1 MEINQRICCVS
12 DYLTAIEELNKS
24 YKLFSPAPPGCKFIY
39 RGHSNRA
46 YQLLPSLYR
55 KSHDIDITI
64 NDYVTNQKYLAYS
77 NEEQILQSFVAE
89 ACAYIHENPLK
100 DRRRWAEYA
109 QHYGAPTRYL
119 DWTENPLVALYF
131 ACKDNKPDYQQKD
144 GGIGG
149 KAGNVWMLHTA
160 NYDVFSNDGF
170 KELGNITRGEAIERV
185 FRGEEM
191 FKYPLIYKPYY
202 VDLRMSAQSSMFM
215 VWGSNKEPLENVF
228 TADRLLRSNEK
239 DGVRIRYDSRDELAF
254 KFEIDS
260 SSKQHILRELDRCGI
275 NEKTLFPGLDGI
287 GRYVEMKYRFD
298 LEEAKDSL

>member
-12 DYLTAIEELNKS
+12 DYLTAIEELNAS
-24 YKLFSPAPPGCKFIY
+24 YKFFSPAPPSCKFIY
-39 RGHSNRA
+39 RGHSNSA
-46 YQLLPSLYR
+46 YQLIPSLYR
-55 KSHDIDITI
+55 KSHDVDITI

-77 NEEQILQSFVAE
+77 NEKQILQTFIAE
-89 ACAYIHENPLK
+89 ACAYIHEDPLRN
-100 DRRRWAEYA
+100 RRRWAEYA

-149 KAGNVWMLHTA
+149 KTGSVWMLHTA

-191 FKYPLIYKPYY
+191 FKHPLIYKPYY

-215 VWGSNKEPLENVF
+215 VWGEDKEPLESVF
-228 TADRLLRSNEK
+228 TEDRTLRSNET
-239 DGVRIRYDSRDELAF
+239 DGYRTEYDNRDELAF
-254 KFEIDS
+254 KFEIHS

-298 LEEAKDSL
+298 LEEAKDSI